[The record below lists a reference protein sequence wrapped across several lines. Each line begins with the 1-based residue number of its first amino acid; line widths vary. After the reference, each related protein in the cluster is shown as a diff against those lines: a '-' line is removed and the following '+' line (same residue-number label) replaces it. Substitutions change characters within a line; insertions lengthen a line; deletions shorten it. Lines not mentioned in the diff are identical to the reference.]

1 VLKSAIVR
9 TEPPSAVL
17 DETIMLAQWSDAA
30 TSLTLSA
37 T

>member
-9 TEPPSAVL
+9 TELPSTVL
-17 DETIMLAQWSDAA
+17 CDAIVQAQWSDAA